1 MNIKMW
7 SCALLFLISLD
18 VTNVVQADSDLF
30 PGMQPMVGMV
40 DYIDLKTGDLV
51 VGDMAFQLN
60 DRTMVRKTN
69 GAFASL
75 ATVTV
80 GMMVTIYFDPAL
92 RVNFVPPIYVKGIKP
107 H

>member
-18 VTNVVQADSDLF
+18 VTNVAQAGPNLF
-30 PGMQPMVGMV
+30 PGMQPMTGIV
-40 DYIDLKTGDLV
+40 DYVDLKVGDLV

-60 DRTMVRKTN
+60 DKTMVRKTN

-75 ATVTV
+75 AAVTV
-80 GMMVTIYFDPAL
+80 GKMVTIYFDPAL
-92 RVNFVPPIYVKGIKP
+92 RINFVPPIYVKGIEL